1 MVDEKFVAY
10 IDILGFKDTVSK
22 NDAGFKIGSFYQS
35 IYDLWKKEYDPLA
48 GALN

>member
-10 IDILGFKDTVSK
+10 IDILGFKDMVSK
-22 NDAGFKIGSFYQS
+22 RNAGSKIERFYQS